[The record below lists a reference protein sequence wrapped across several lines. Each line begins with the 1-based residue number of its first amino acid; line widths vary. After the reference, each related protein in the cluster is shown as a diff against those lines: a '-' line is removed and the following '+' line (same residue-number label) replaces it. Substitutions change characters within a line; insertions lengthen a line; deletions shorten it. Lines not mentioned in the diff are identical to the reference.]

1 MQLLIIRDLSQNR
14 EQFCRAFDAERQ
26 VHFRKSADLFFR
38 NAALCADQQCGVK
51 QKQPACAAAVRC
63 PEKAAEIISAAV
75 SLLIGKHLPA
85 TPALF
90 QNRCF
95 LRGKC
100 SDLLYHIVE
109 TSSIMDFTSSGS
121 NAVQEIPRSA
131 ETSRSEEATPE
142 TAAPETTATPA
153 PTPEPTPAVVVP
165 TSVTLEQEGGI
176 LNNGMTW
183 TLHATVL
190 PEDAADKTITW
201 TSADESVATI
211 DDSGV
216 ITTHAP
222 GQTTI
227 TAASTAGGVSTTY
240 NLVVQEVVK
249 CSYCGGT
256 GHTADTCAVKK
267 TAEQQA
273 ATVAAQQ
280 QAAAQA
286 AAAQAAEQPAAEA
299 AQPADPGYEVDWAGR
314 RIYYQG
320 DADIPEGGVV
330 QRPDGSRYIK
340 GPRCV
345 IFGYDTCPED
355 TDPSLPGNTPFT
367 GDCVFCGED
376 GHDVYSCPYLDEL
389 ENSEAYQELLQNN
402 G

>member
-1 MQLLIIRDLSQNR
+1 MKKITVNKTRILT
-14 EQFCRAFDAERQ
+14 AA
-26 VHFRKSADLFFR
+26 
-38 NAALCADQQCGVK
+38 AALV
-51 QKQPACAAAVRC
+51 AVF
-63 PEKAAEIISAAV
+63 
-75 SLLIGKHLPA
+75 SLAG
-85 TPALF
+85 
-90 QNRCF
+90 C
-95 LRGKC
+95 
-100 SDLLYHIVE
+100 
-109 TSSIMDFTSSGS
+109 GS

-142 TAAPETTATPA
+142 TAAPEATATPA
-153 PTPEPTPAVVVP
+153 PTPEPAPAVVVP

-273 ATVAAQQ
+273 A
-280 QAAAQA
+280 AQA

-299 AQPADPGYEVDWAGR
+299 AQPADPGYAVTAKGD
-314 RIYYQG
+314 RINPEG
-320 DADIPEGGVV
+320 SPDIPEGGVV
-330 QRPDGSRYIK
+330 QRPDGTFYVK
-340 GPRCV
+340 GPRNV
-345 IFGYDTCPED
+345 IFGYEEGEP
-355 TDPSLPGNTPFT
+355 DPNMPPWT
-367 GDCVFCGED
+367 GDCVFCGD
-376 GHDVYSCPYLDEL
+376 FGHDVYHCPILDEQ
-389 ENSEAYQELLQNN
+389 ENPDAFLIDN
-402 G
+402 

>member
-1 MQLLIIRDLSQNR
+1 MKKITVNKTRILT
-14 EQFCRAFDAERQ
+14 AA
-26 VHFRKSADLFFR
+26 
-38 NAALCADQQCGVK
+38 AAL
-51 QKQPACAAAVRC
+51 AAVFC
-63 PEKAAEIISAAV
+63 LAGCSSKA
-75 SLLIGKHLPA
+75 
-85 TPALF
+85 
-90 QNRCF
+90 
-95 LRGKC
+95 
-100 SDLLYHIVE
+100 VE
-109 TSSIMDFTSSGS
+109 
-121 NAVQEIPRSA
+121 EIPQPA

-142 TAAPETTATPA
+142 TAVPEATATPA
-153 PTPEPTPAVVVP
+153 PTPDVVVP

-201 TSADESVATI
+201 TSADESIATI

-227 TAASTAGGVSTTY
+227 TATSEAGGVSTSYT
-240 NLVVQEVVK
+240 LVVQDAVK

-256 GHTADTCAVKK
+256 GHTAANCTAKK
-267 TAEQQA
+267 AIEQ
-273 ATVAAQQ
+273 V
-280 QAAAQA
+280 QAAATQQSEDA
-286 AAAQAAEQPAAEA
+286 AAPAAEQSATEA

-314 RIYYQG
+314 RIYYEG
-320 DADIPEGGVV
+320 DANIPEGGVV
-330 QRPDGSRYIK
+330 QRPDGTRYIK

-355 TDPSLPGNTPFT
+355 TDPNQPGNTPFT
-367 GDCVFCGED
+367 GDCVFCGD
-376 GHDVYSCPYLDEL
+376 YGHDVYHCPILDEL
-389 ENSEAYQELLQNN
+389 ESSEAYQELLQNN

>member
-1 MQLLIIRDLSQNR
+1 MKKITVNKTRILT
-14 EQFCRAFDAERQ
+14 AA
-26 VHFRKSADLFFR
+26 
-38 NAALCADQQCGVK
+38 AALM
-51 QKQPACAAAVRC
+51 AAVLC
-63 PEKAAEIISAAV
+63 LA
-75 SLLIGKHLPA
+75 G
-85 TPALF
+85 
-90 QNRCF
+90 C
-95 LRGKC
+95 
-100 SDLLYHIVE
+100 
-109 TSSIMDFTSSGS
+109 GS
-121 NAVQEIPRSA
+121 TAVQEVPQPA
-131 ETSRSEEATPE
+131 VTSRSEEATPE
-142 TAAPETTATPA
+142 AAVQEPISTPA
-153 PTPEPTPAVVVP
+153 PTPEPTPAAIVP

-273 ATVAAQQ
+273 AAVVAQQ

-286 AAAQAAEQPAAEA
+286 AEQTAAAQAAEQPA

>member
-1 MQLLIIRDLSQNR
+1 MKKITVNKTRILT
-14 EQFCRAFDAERQ
+14 AA
-26 VHFRKSADLFFR
+26 
-38 NAALCADQQCGVK
+38 AALVAVFSLAGCGSTAVK
-51 QKQPACAAAVRC
+51 EVPQP
-63 PEKAAEIISAAV
+63 
-75 SLLIGKHLPA
+75 
-85 TPALF
+85 
-90 QNRCF
+90 
-95 LRGKC
+95 
-100 SDLLYHIVE
+100 
-109 TSSIMDFTSSGS
+109 
-121 NAVQEIPRSA
+121 A

-142 TAAPETTATPA
+142 TAVPEATATPA
-153 PTPEPTPAVVVP
+153 PTPDVVVP

-201 TSADESVATI
+201 TSADESIATI

-227 TAASTAGGVSTTY
+227 TAACEAGGVSTSYT
-240 NLVVQEVVK
+240 LVVQDAVK

-256 GHTADTCAVKK
+256 GHTAANCTAKK
-267 TAEQQA
+267 ATEQ
-273 ATVAAQQ
+273 V
-280 QAAAQA
+280 QAAATQQSEDA
-286 AAAQAAEQPAAEA
+286 AAPAAEQSAAEA

-314 RIYYQG
+314 RIYYEG
-320 DADIPEGGVV
+320 DANIPEGGVV

-376 GHDVYSCPYLDEL
+376 GHDVYHCPILDEQ
-389 ENSEAYQELLQNN
+389 ENPDAFLIDN
-402 G
+402 

>member
-1 MQLLIIRDLSQNR
+1 MKKITVNKTRILT
-14 EQFCRAFDAERQ
+14 AA
-26 VHFRKSADLFFR
+26 
-38 NAALCADQQCGVK
+38 AAL
-51 QKQPACAAAVRC
+51 AAVFC
-63 PEKAAEIISAAV
+63 LAGCSSKA
-75 SLLIGKHLPA
+75 
-85 TPALF
+85 
-90 QNRCF
+90 
-95 LRGKC
+95 
-100 SDLLYHIVE
+100 VE
-109 TSSIMDFTSSGS
+109 
-121 NAVQEIPRSA
+121 EIPQPA

-142 TAAPETTATPA
+142 TAVPEATATPA
-153 PTPEPTPAVVVP
+153 PTPDVVVP

-201 TSADESVATI
+201 TSADESIATI

-227 TAASTAGGVSTTY
+227 TAACEAGGVSTSYT
-240 NLVVQEVVK
+240 LVVQDAVK

-256 GHTADTCAVKK
+256 GHTAANCTAKK
-267 TAEQQA
+267 ATEQ
-273 ATVAAQQ
+273 V
-280 QAAAQA
+280 QAAATQQSEDA
-286 AAAQAAEQPAAEA
+286 AAPAAEQSAAEV

-314 RIYYQG
+314 RIYYEG
-320 DADIPEGGVV
+320 DANIPEGGVV

-367 GDCVFCGED
+367 GDCVFCGD
-376 GHDVYSCPYLDEL
+376 FGHDVYHCPILDEL
-389 ENSEAYQELLQNN
+389 ESSEAYQELLQNN

>member
-1 MQLLIIRDLSQNR
+1 MKKITVNKTRILT
-14 EQFCRAFDAERQ
+14 AA
-26 VHFRKSADLFFR
+26 
-38 NAALCADQQCGVK
+38 AALVAVFSLAGCGSTAVK
-51 QKQPACAAAVRC
+51 EVPQP
-63 PEKAAEIISAAV
+63 
-75 SLLIGKHLPA
+75 
-85 TPALF
+85 
-90 QNRCF
+90 
-95 LRGKC
+95 
-100 SDLLYHIVE
+100 
-109 TSSIMDFTSSGS
+109 
-121 NAVQEIPRSA
+121 A
-131 ETSRSEEATPE
+131 ETSRSEEATLE
-142 TAAPETTATPA
+142 TAAPEATATPA
-153 PTPEPTPAVVVP
+153 PTPDVVVP

-256 GHTADTCAVKK
+256 GHTAYTCAVKK

-273 ATVAAQQ
+273 AAVIAQQ

-286 AAAQAAEQPAAEA
+286 AEQAAAQAAEQPAAEA

-367 GDCVFCGED
+367 GDCVFCGD
-376 GHDVYSCPYLDEL
+376 FGHDVYHCPILDEL
-389 ENSEAYQELLQNN
+389 ESSEAYQELLQNN

>member
-1 MQLLIIRDLSQNR
+1 MKKITVNKTRILT
-14 EQFCRAFDAERQ
+14 AA
-26 VHFRKSADLFFR
+26 
-38 NAALCADQQCGVK
+38 AALV
-51 QKQPACAAAVRC
+51 AVF
-63 PEKAAEIISAAV
+63 
-75 SLLIGKHLPA
+75 SLAG
-85 TPALF
+85 
-90 QNRCF
+90 C
-95 LRGKC
+95 
-100 SDLLYHIVE
+100 
-109 TSSIMDFTSSGS
+109 GS

-142 TAAPETTATPA
+142 TAAPEATATPA
-153 PTPEPTPAVVVP
+153 PTPEPAPAVVVP

-227 TAASTAGGVSTTY
+227 TAASTAGGVSTSY

-273 ATVAAQQ
+273 A
-280 QAAAQA
+280 
-286 AAAQAAEQPAAEA
+286 AQAAEQPAAEA

-314 RIYYQG
+314 RIYYEG
-320 DADIPEGGVV
+320 DANIPEGGVV
-330 QRPDGSRYIK
+330 QRPDGTRYIK

-367 GDCVFCGED
+367 GDCVFCGD
-376 GHDVYSCPYLDEL
+376 FGHDVYHCPILDEQ
-389 ENSEAYQELLQNN
+389 ENPDAFLIDN
-402 G
+402 

>member
-1 MQLLIIRDLSQNR
+1 MKKITVNKTRILT
-14 EQFCRAFDAERQ
+14 AA
-26 VHFRKSADLFFR
+26 
-38 NAALCADQQCGVK
+38 AALV
-51 QKQPACAAAVRC
+51 AVF
-63 PEKAAEIISAAV
+63 
-75 SLLIGKHLPA
+75 SLAG
-85 TPALF
+85 
-90 QNRCF
+90 
-95 LRGKC
+95 C
-100 SDLLYHIVE
+100 S
-109 TSSIMDFTSSGS
+109 S

-142 TAAPETTATPA
+142 TAAPEATATPA
-153 PTPEPTPAVVVP
+153 HTPEPTPAVVVP

-190 PEDAADKTITW
+190 PEDAADKTIAW

-256 GHTADTCAVKK
+256 GHTANTCAVKK

-273 ATVAAQQ
+273 AVAVQQ

-286 AAAQAAEQPAAEA
+286 AEQTAAAQAAEQPAAEA
-299 AQPADPGYEVDWAGR
+299 AQPADPGYAVTAKGD
-314 RIYYQG
+314 RIYPEG
-320 DADIPEGGVV
+320 SPDIPEGGVV
-330 QRPDGSRYIK
+330 QRPDGTFYVK
-340 GPRCV
+340 GPRNV
-345 IFGYDTCPED
+345 IFGYEEGEP
-355 TDPSLPGNTPFT
+355 DPNMPPWT
-367 GDCVFCGED
+367 GDCVFCGD
-376 GHDVYSCPYLDEL
+376 FGHDVYHCPILDAQ
-389 ENSEAYQELLQNN
+389 ENPDAFLMD
-402 G
+402 

>member
-1 MQLLIIRDLSQNR
+1 MKKITVNKTRILT
-14 EQFCRAFDAERQ
+14 AA
-26 VHFRKSADLFFR
+26 
-38 NAALCADQQCGVK
+38 AAL
-51 QKQPACAAAVRC
+51 AAVFC
-63 PEKAAEIISAAV
+63 LAGCSSKA
-75 SLLIGKHLPA
+75 
-85 TPALF
+85 
-90 QNRCF
+90 
-95 LRGKC
+95 
-100 SDLLYHIVE
+100 VE
-109 TSSIMDFTSSGS
+109 
-121 NAVQEIPRSA
+121 EIPQPA

-142 TAAPETTATPA
+142 TAVPEATATPA
-153 PTPEPTPAVVVP
+153 PTPDVVVP

-201 TSADESVATI
+201 TSADESIATI

-227 TAASTAGGVSTTY
+227 TAACEAGGVSTSYT
-240 NLVVQEVVK
+240 LVVQDAVK

-256 GHTADTCAVKK
+256 GHTAENCTAKK
-267 TAEQQA
+267 ATEQ
-273 ATVAAQQ
+273 V
-280 QAAAQA
+280 QAAATQQSEDA
-286 AAAQAAEQPAAEA
+286 AAPAAEQSAAEA

-314 RIYYQG
+314 RIYYEG
-320 DADIPEGGVV
+320 DANIPEGGVV

-355 TDPSLPGNTPFT
+355 TDPNQPGNTPFT
-367 GDCVFCGED
+367 GDCVFCGD
-376 GHDVYSCPYLDEL
+376 YGHDVYHCPILDEL
-389 ENSEAYQELLQNN
+389 ESSEAYQELLQNN

>member
-1 MQLLIIRDLSQNR
+1 MKKITVNKTRILT
-14 EQFCRAFDAERQ
+14 AA
-26 VHFRKSADLFFR
+26 
-38 NAALCADQQCGVK
+38 AALV
-51 QKQPACAAAVRC
+51 AVF
-63 PEKAAEIISAAV
+63 
-75 SLLIGKHLPA
+75 SLAG
-85 TPALF
+85 
-90 QNRCF
+90 C
-95 LRGKC
+95 
-100 SDLLYHIVE
+100 
-109 TSSIMDFTSSGS
+109 GS

-142 TAAPETTATPA
+142 TAAPEATATPA

-286 AAAQAAEQPAAEA
+286 AEPGCPLRRRLNSPPPKPPSPRTPAMRSTGQAAASTTKAMPTSRKAVLFSARTA
-299 AQPADPGYEVDWAGR
+299 PGTSRDPGV
-314 RIYYQG
+314 
-320 DADIPEGGVV
+320 
-330 QRPDGSRYIK
+330 
-340 GPRCV
+340 
-345 IFGYDTCPED
+345 
-355 TDPSLPGNTPFT
+355 
-367 GDCVFCGED
+367 
-376 GHDVYSCPYLDEL
+376 
-389 ENSEAYQELLQNN
+389 
-402 G
+402 

>member
-1 MQLLIIRDLSQNR
+1 MKKITVNKTRILT
-14 EQFCRAFDAERQ
+14 AA
-26 VHFRKSADLFFR
+26 
-38 NAALCADQQCGVK
+38 AALV
-51 QKQPACAAAVRC
+51 AVF
-63 PEKAAEIISAAV
+63 
-75 SLLIGKHLPA
+75 SLAG
-85 TPALF
+85 
-90 QNRCF
+90 C
-95 LRGKC
+95 
-100 SDLLYHIVE
+100 
-109 TSSIMDFTSSGS
+109 GS

-142 TAAPETTATPA
+142 TAAPEATATPA
-153 PTPEPTPAVVVP
+153 PTPEPAPAVVVP

-183 TLHATVL
+183 PLHATVL

-273 ATVAAQQ
+273 AA
-280 QAAAQA
+280 QAAEQA
-286 AAAQAAEQPAAEA
+286 AAAQAAEQPA
-299 AQPADPGYEVDWAGR
+299 DPGYAVTAKGD
-314 RIYYQG
+314 RIYPEG
-320 DADIPEGGVV
+320 SPDIPEGGVV
-330 QRPDGSRYIK
+330 QRPDGTFYVK
-340 GPRCV
+340 GPRNV
-345 IFGYDTCPED
+345 IFGYEEGEP
-355 TDPSLPGNTPFT
+355 DPNMPPWT
-367 GDCVFCGED
+367 GDCVFCGD
-376 GHDVYSCPYLDEL
+376 FGHDVYHCRILDAQ
-389 ENSEAYQELLQNN
+389 ENPDAFLMD
-402 G
+402 

>member
-1 MQLLIIRDLSQNR
+1 MKKITVNKTRILT
-14 EQFCRAFDAERQ
+14 AA
-26 VHFRKSADLFFR
+26 
-38 NAALCADQQCGVK
+38 AALV
-51 QKQPACAAAVRC
+51 AVF
-63 PEKAAEIISAAV
+63 
-75 SLLIGKHLPA
+75 SLAG
-85 TPALF
+85 
-90 QNRCF
+90 C
-95 LRGKC
+95 
-100 SDLLYHIVE
+100 
-109 TSSIMDFTSSGS
+109 GS

-142 TAAPETTATPA
+142 TAAPEATATPA
-153 PTPEPTPAVVVP
+153 PTPEPAPAVVVP

-190 PEDAADKTITW
+190 PEDAADKTITL

-273 ATVAAQQ
+273 AA
-280 QAAAQA
+280 QAAEQA
-286 AAAQAAEQPAAEA
+286 AAAQAAEQPA
-299 AQPADPGYEVDWAGR
+299 DPGYAVTAKGD
-314 RIYYQG
+314 RIYPEG
-320 DADIPEGGVV
+320 SPDIPEGGVV
-330 QRPDGSRYIK
+330 QRPDGTFYVK
-340 GPRCV
+340 GPRNV
-345 IFGYDTCPED
+345 IFGYEEGEPN
-355 TDPSLPGNTPFT
+355 PNMPPWT
-367 GDCVFCGED
+367 GDCVFCGD
-376 GHDVYSCPYLDEL
+376 FGHDVYHCPILDAQ
-389 ENSEAYQELLQNN
+389 ENPDAFLMD
-402 G
+402 

>member
-1 MQLLIIRDLSQNR
+1 MKKITVNKTRILT
-14 EQFCRAFDAERQ
+14 AA
-26 VHFRKSADLFFR
+26 
-38 NAALCADQQCGVK
+38 AALVAVFSLAGCGSTAVK
-51 QKQPACAAAVRC
+51 EVPQP
-63 PEKAAEIISAAV
+63 
-75 SLLIGKHLPA
+75 
-85 TPALF
+85 
-90 QNRCF
+90 
-95 LRGKC
+95 
-100 SDLLYHIVE
+100 
-109 TSSIMDFTSSGS
+109 
-121 NAVQEIPRSA
+121 A
-131 ETSRSEEATPE
+131 ETSRSEEATLE
-142 TAAPETTATPA
+142 TAAPEATATPA
-153 PTPEPTPAVVVP
+153 PTPDVVVP

-190 PEDAADKTITW
+190 PEDAADK
-201 TSADESVATI
+201 SVATI

-273 ATVAAQQ
+273 AAVIAQQ

-286 AAAQAAEQPAAEA
+286 ADQAAAQAAEQPAAEA

-367 GDCVFCGED
+367 GDCVFCGD
-376 GHDVYSCPYLDEL
+376 FGHDVYHCPILDEL
-389 ENSEAYQELLQNN
+389 ESSEAYQELLQNN

>member
-1 MQLLIIRDLSQNR
+1 M
-14 EQFCRAFDAERQ
+14 
-26 VHFRKSADLFFR
+26 
-38 NAALCADQQCGVK
+38 
-51 QKQPACAAAVRC
+51 
-63 PEKAAEIISAAV
+63 
-75 SLLIGKHLPA
+75 
-85 TPALF
+85 
-90 QNRCF
+90 
-95 LRGKC
+95 
-100 SDLLYHIVE
+100 
-109 TSSIMDFTSSGS
+109 
-121 NAVQEIPRSA
+121 
-131 ETSRSEEATPE
+131 
-142 TAAPETTATPA
+142 
-153 PTPEPTPAVVVP
+153 VVP

-190 PEDAADKTITW
+190 PEDAADKAITW

-273 ATVAAQQ
+273 AAVVAQQ
-280 QAAAQA
+280 QAAAQAAEQA

-314 RIYYQG
+314 RIYYEG
-320 DADIPEGGVV
+320 DANIPEGGVV
-330 QRPDGSRYIK
+330 QRPDGTRYIK

-367 GDCVFCGED
+367 GDCVFCGD
-376 GHDVYSCPYLDEL
+376 FGHDVYHCPILDEQ
-389 ENSEAYQELLQNN
+389 ENPDAFLIDN
-402 G
+402 

>member
-1 MQLLIIRDLSQNR
+1 MKKITVNKTRILT
-14 EQFCRAFDAERQ
+14 AA
-26 VHFRKSADLFFR
+26 
-38 NAALCADQQCGVK
+38 AALV
-51 QKQPACAAAVRC
+51 AVF
-63 PEKAAEIISAAV
+63 
-75 SLLIGKHLPA
+75 SLAG
-85 TPALF
+85 
-90 QNRCF
+90 C
-95 LRGKC
+95 
-100 SDLLYHIVE
+100 
-109 TSSIMDFTSSGS
+109 GS
-121 NAVQEIPRSA
+121 NAVQEIPRA
-131 ETSRSEEATPE
+131 EISRSEEATPE
-142 TAAPETTATPA
+142 TAAAETTATPA
-153 PTPEPTPAVVVP
+153 PTPEPAPAVVVP

-267 TAEQQA
+267 TAEQQTGA
-273 ATVAAQQ
+273 VAVQQ

-286 AAAQAAEQPAAEA
+286 AEQTAAAQAAEQPAA
-299 AQPADPGYEVDWAGR
+299 QPADPGYAVTAKGD
-314 RIYYQG
+314 RIYPEG
-320 DADIPEGGVV
+320 SPDIPEGGVV
-330 QRPDGSRYIK
+330 QRPDGTFYVK
-340 GPRCV
+340 GPRNV
-345 IFGYDTCPED
+345 IFGYEEGEP
-355 TDPSLPGNTPFT
+355 DPNMPPWT
-367 GDCVFCGED
+367 GDCVFCGD
-376 GHDVYSCPYLDEL
+376 FGHDVYHCPILDAQ
-389 ENSEAYQELLQNN
+389 ENPDAFLME
-402 G
+402 

>member
-1 MQLLIIRDLSQNR
+1 MKKITVNKTRILTV
-14 EQFCRAFDAERQ
+14 A
-26 VHFRKSADLFFR
+26 
-38 NAALCADQQCGVK
+38 AALV
-51 QKQPACAAAVRC
+51 AVF
-63 PEKAAEIISAAV
+63 
-75 SLLIGKHLPA
+75 SLAG
-85 TPALF
+85 
-90 QNRCF
+90 C
-95 LRGKC
+95 
-100 SDLLYHIVE
+100 
-109 TSSIMDFTSSGS
+109 GS

-142 TAAPETTATPA
+142 TAAPEATATPA
-153 PTPEPTPAVVVP
+153 PTPEPAPAVVVP

-273 ATVAAQQ
+273 AA
-280 QAAAQA
+280 QAAEQA
-286 AAAQAAEQPAAEA
+286 AAAQAAEQPA
-299 AQPADPGYEVDWAGR
+299 DPGYAVTAKGD
-314 RIYYQG
+314 RIYPEG
-320 DADIPEGGVV
+320 SPDIPEGGVV
-330 QRPDGSRYIK
+330 QRPDGTFYVK
-340 GPRCV
+340 GPRNV
-345 IFGYDTCPED
+345 IFGYEEGEP
-355 TDPSLPGNTPFT
+355 DPNMPPWT
-367 GDCVFCGED
+367 GDCVFCGD
-376 GHDVYSCPYLDEL
+376 FGHDVYHCPILDAQ
-389 ENSEAYQELLQNN
+389 ENPDAFLMD
-402 G
+402 

>member
-1 MQLLIIRDLSQNR
+1 MKKITVNKTRILT
-14 EQFCRAFDAERQ
+14 AA
-26 VHFRKSADLFFR
+26 
-38 NAALCADQQCGVK
+38 AALVAVFSLAGCGSTAVK
-51 QKQPACAAAVRC
+51 EVPQP
-63 PEKAAEIISAAV
+63 
-75 SLLIGKHLPA
+75 
-85 TPALF
+85 
-90 QNRCF
+90 
-95 LRGKC
+95 
-100 SDLLYHIVE
+100 
-109 TSSIMDFTSSGS
+109 
-121 NAVQEIPRSA
+121 A

-142 TAAPETTATPA
+142 TAAPEATATPA
-153 PTPEPTPAVVVP
+153 PTPDVVVP

-222 GQTTI
+222 GKTTI

-273 ATVAAQQ
+273 AAVIAQQ

-286 AAAQAAEQPAAEA
+286 AEQAAAQAAE
-299 AQPADPGYEVDWAGR
+299 QPADPGYEVDWAGR

-367 GDCVFCGED
+367 GDCVFCGD
-376 GHDVYSCPYLDEL
+376 FGHDVYHCPILDEL
-389 ENSEAYQELLQNN
+389 ESSEAYQELLQNN

>member
-1 MQLLIIRDLSQNR
+1 MKKITVNKTRILT
-14 EQFCRAFDAERQ
+14 AA
-26 VHFRKSADLFFR
+26 
-38 NAALCADQQCGVK
+38 AALV
-51 QKQPACAAAVRC
+51 AVFSL
-63 PEKAAEIISAAV
+63 AE
-75 SLLIGKHLPA
+75 
-85 TPALF
+85 
-90 QNRCF
+90 C
-95 LRGKC
+95 
-100 SDLLYHIVE
+100 
-109 TSSIMDFTSSGS
+109 GS

-142 TAAPETTATPA
+142 TAAPEATATPA
-153 PTPEPTPAVVVP
+153 PTPEPAPAVVVP

-273 ATVAAQQ
+273 AAVAAQQ
-280 QAAAQA
+280 QA
-286 AAAQAAEQPAAEA
+286 AAAQAAEQPAAES
-299 AQPADPGYEVDWAGR
+299 AQPADPGYAVTAKGD
-314 RIYYQG
+314 RIYPEG
-320 DADIPEGGVV
+320 SPDIPEGGVV
-330 QRPDGSRYIK
+330 QRPDGTFYVK
-340 GPRCV
+340 GPRNV
-345 IFGYDTCPED
+345 IFGYEEGEP
-355 TDPSLPGNTPFT
+355 DPNMPPWT
-367 GDCVFCGED
+367 GDCVFCGD
-376 GHDVYSCPYLDEL
+376 FGHDVYHCPILDEQ
-389 ENSEAYQELLQNN
+389 ENPDAFLIDN
-402 G
+402 

>member
-1 MQLLIIRDLSQNR
+1 MKKITVNKTRILT
-14 EQFCRAFDAERQ
+14 AA
-26 VHFRKSADLFFR
+26 
-38 NAALCADQQCGVK
+38 AALVAVFSLAGCGSTAVK
-51 QKQPACAAAVRC
+51 EVPQP
-63 PEKAAEIISAAV
+63 
-75 SLLIGKHLPA
+75 
-85 TPALF
+85 
-90 QNRCF
+90 
-95 LRGKC
+95 
-100 SDLLYHIVE
+100 
-109 TSSIMDFTSSGS
+109 
-121 NAVQEIPRSA
+121 A
-131 ETSRSEEATPE
+131 ETSRSEEATLE
-142 TAAPETTATPA
+142 TAAPEATATPA
-153 PTPEPTPAVVVP
+153 PTPDVVVP

-273 ATVAAQQ
+273 A
-280 QAAAQA
+280 
-286 AAAQAAEQPAAEA
+286 EI
-299 AQPADPGYEVDWAGR
+299 GR
-314 RIYYQG
+314 
-320 DADIPEGGVV
+320 AHV
-330 QRPDGSRYIK
+330 
-340 GPRCV
+340 
-345 IFGYDTCPED
+345 
-355 TDPSLPGNTPFT
+355 
-367 GDCVFCGED
+367 
-376 GHDVYSCPYLDEL
+376 
-389 ENSEAYQELLQNN
+389 
-402 G
+402 

>member
-1 MQLLIIRDLSQNR
+1 MKKITVNKTRILI
-14 EQFCRAFDAERQ
+14 AA
-26 VHFRKSADLFFR
+26 
-38 NAALCADQQCGVK
+38 AALV
-51 QKQPACAAAVRC
+51 AVF
-63 PEKAAEIISAAV
+63 
-75 SLLIGKHLPA
+75 SLAG
-85 TPALF
+85 
-90 QNRCF
+90 C
-95 LRGKC
+95 
-100 SDLLYHIVE
+100 
-109 TSSIMDFTSSGS
+109 GS

-131 ETSRSEEATPE
+131 ETSRSEEA
-142 TAAPETTATPA
+142 
-153 PTPEPTPAVVVP
+153 TPEPTPAVVVP

-190 PEDAADKTITW
+190 PEDAADKTIAW

-256 GHTADTCAVKK
+256 GHTANTCAVKK

-367 GDCVFCGED
+367 GDCVFCGD
-376 GHDVYSCPYLDEL
+376 FGHDVYHCPILDEQ
-389 ENSEAYQELLQNN
+389 ENPDAFLIDN
-402 G
+402 

>member
-1 MQLLIIRDLSQNR
+1 MKKITVNKTRILT
-14 EQFCRAFDAERQ
+14 AA
-26 VHFRKSADLFFR
+26 
-38 NAALCADQQCGVK
+38 AALV
-51 QKQPACAAAVRC
+51 AVF
-63 PEKAAEIISAAV
+63 
-75 SLLIGKHLPA
+75 SLAG
-85 TPALF
+85 
-90 QNRCF
+90 C
-95 LRGKC
+95 
-100 SDLLYHIVE
+100 
-109 TSSIMDFTSSGS
+109 GS

-142 TAAPETTATPA
+142 TAAPEATATPA
-153 PTPEPTPAVVVP
+153 PTPEPAPAVVVP

-273 ATVAAQQ
+273 AA
-280 QAAAQA
+280 QAAEQA
-286 AAAQAAEQPAAEA
+286 AAAQAAEQPA
-299 AQPADPGYEVDWAGR
+299 DPGYAVTAKGD
-314 RIYYQG
+314 RIYPDG
-320 DADIPEGGVV
+320 SPDIPEGGVV
-330 QRPDGSRYIK
+330 QRPDGTFYVK
-340 GPRCV
+340 GPRNV
-345 IFGYDTCPED
+345 IFGYEEGEP
-355 TDPSLPGNTPFT
+355 DPNMPPWT
-367 GDCVFCGED
+367 GDCVFCGD
-376 GHDVYSCPYLDEL
+376 FGHDVYHCPILDAQ
-389 ENSEAYQELLQNN
+389 ENPDAFLMD
-402 G
+402 

>member
-1 MQLLIIRDLSQNR
+1 MKKITVNKTRILT
-14 EQFCRAFDAERQ
+14 AA
-26 VHFRKSADLFFR
+26 
-38 NAALCADQQCGVK
+38 AALV
-51 QKQPACAAAVRC
+51 AVF
-63 PEKAAEIISAAV
+63 
-75 SLLIGKHLPA
+75 SLAG
-85 TPALF
+85 
-90 QNRCF
+90 C
-95 LRGKC
+95 
-100 SDLLYHIVE
+100 
-109 TSSIMDFTSSGS
+109 GS

-142 TAAPETTATPA
+142 TAAPEATATPA
-153 PTPEPTPAVVVP
+153 PTPEPAPAVVVP

-240 NLVVQEVVK
+240 KLVVQEVVK

-273 ATVAAQQ
+273 AAVAAQQ
-280 QAAAQA
+280 QA
-286 AAAQAAEQPAAEA
+286 AAAQAAEQPAAES
-299 AQPADPGYEVDWAGR
+299 AQPADPGYAVTAKGD
-314 RIYYQG
+314 RIYPEG
-320 DADIPEGGVV
+320 SPDIPEGGVV
-330 QRPDGSRYIK
+330 QRPDGTFYVK
-340 GPRCV
+340 GPRNV
-345 IFGYDTCPED
+345 IFGYEEGEP
-355 TDPSLPGNTPFT
+355 DPNMPPWT
-367 GDCVFCGED
+367 GDCVFCGD
-376 GHDVYSCPYLDEL
+376 FGHDVYHCPILDEQ
-389 ENSEAYQELLQNN
+389 ENPDAFLIDN
-402 G
+402 

>member
-1 MQLLIIRDLSQNR
+1 MKKITVNKTRILT
-14 EQFCRAFDAERQ
+14 AA
-26 VHFRKSADLFFR
+26 
-38 NAALCADQQCGVK
+38 AALV
-51 QKQPACAAAVRC
+51 AVF
-63 PEKAAEIISAAV
+63 
-75 SLLIGKHLPA
+75 SLAG
-85 TPALF
+85 
-90 QNRCF
+90 C
-95 LRGKC
+95 
-100 SDLLYHIVE
+100 
-109 TSSIMDFTSSGS
+109 GS

-142 TAAPETTATPA
+142 TAAPEATATPA
-153 PTPEPTPAVVVP
+153 PTPEPAPAVVVP

-190 PEDAADKTITW
+190 PEDAADKTIAW

-267 TAEQQA
+267 TAEQ
-273 ATVAAQQ
+273 
-280 QAAAQA
+280 A

-299 AQPADPGYEVDWAGR
+299 AQPADPGYAVTAKGD
-314 RIYYQG
+314 RIYPEG
-320 DADIPEGGVV
+320 SPDIPEGGVV
-330 QRPDGSRYIK
+330 QRPDGTFYVK
-340 GPRCV
+340 GPRNV
-345 IFGYDTCPED
+345 IFGYEEGEP
-355 TDPSLPGNTPFT
+355 DPNMPPWT
-367 GDCVFCGED
+367 GDCVFCGD
-376 GHDVYSCPYLDEL
+376 FGHDVYHCPILDEQ
-389 ENSEAYQELLQNN
+389 ENPDAFLIDN
-402 G
+402 

>member
-1 MQLLIIRDLSQNR
+1 MKKITVNKTRILT
-14 EQFCRAFDAERQ
+14 AA
-26 VHFRKSADLFFR
+26 
-38 NAALCADQQCGVK
+38 AALV
-51 QKQPACAAAVRC
+51 AVF
-63 PEKAAEIISAAV
+63 
-75 SLLIGKHLPA
+75 SLAG
-85 TPALF
+85 
-90 QNRCF
+90 C
-95 LRGKC
+95 
-100 SDLLYHIVE
+100 
-109 TSSIMDFTSSGS
+109 GS

-142 TAAPETTATPA
+142 TAAPEATATPA

-273 ATVAAQQ
+273 A
-280 QAAAQA
+280 AQA
-286 AAAQAAEQPAAEA
+286 AEQTGAAQAAEQPAAEA
-299 AQPADPGYEVDWAGR
+299 AQPADPGYAVTAKGD
-314 RIYYQG
+314 RIYPEG
-320 DADIPEGGVV
+320 SPDIPEGGVV
-330 QRPDGSRYIK
+330 QRPDGTFYVK
-340 GPRCV
+340 GPRNV
-345 IFGYDTCPED
+345 IFGYEEGEP
-355 TDPSLPGNTPFT
+355 DPNMPPWT
-367 GDCVFCGED
+367 GDCVFCGD
-376 GHDVYSCPYLDEL
+376 FGHDVYHCPILDEQ
-389 ENSEAYQELLQNN
+389 ENPDAFLIDN
-402 G
+402 

>member
-1 MQLLIIRDLSQNR
+1 MKKITVNKTRILT
-14 EQFCRAFDAERQ
+14 AA
-26 VHFRKSADLFFR
+26 
-38 NAALCADQQCGVK
+38 AALVAVFSLAGCGSTAVK
-51 QKQPACAAAVRC
+51 EVPQP
-63 PEKAAEIISAAV
+63 
-75 SLLIGKHLPA
+75 
-85 TPALF
+85 
-90 QNRCF
+90 
-95 LRGKC
+95 
-100 SDLLYHIVE
+100 
-109 TSSIMDFTSSGS
+109 
-121 NAVQEIPRSA
+121 A
-131 ETSRSEEATPE
+131 ETSRSEEATLE
-142 TAAPETTATPA
+142 TAAPEATATPA
-153 PTPEPTPAVVVP
+153 PTPDVVVP

-273 ATVAAQQ
+273 AAVIAQQ

-286 AAAQAAEQPAAEA
+286 AEQAAAQAAEQPAAEA
-299 AQPADPGYEVDWAGR
+299 AQPAAPGYEVDWAGR

-330 QRPDGSRYIK
+330 QRPDGRRYIK

-367 GDCVFCGED
+367 GDCVFCGD
-376 GHDVYSCPYLDEL
+376 FGHDVYHCPILDEL
-389 ENSEAYQELLQNN
+389 ESSEAYQELLQNN

>member
-1 MQLLIIRDLSQNR
+1 MKKITVNKTRILT
-14 EQFCRAFDAERQ
+14 
-26 VHFRKSADLFFR
+26 
-38 NAALCADQQCGVK
+38 
-51 QKQPACAAAVRC
+51 AAVTLL
-63 PEKAAEIISAAV
+63 AAV
-75 SLLIGKHLPA
+75 CCLAG
-85 TPALF
+85 
-90 QNRCF
+90 C
-95 LRGKC
+95 
-100 SDLLYHIVE
+100 
-109 TSSIMDFTSSGS
+109 GS

-142 TAAPETTATPA
+142 TATPA
-153 PTPEPTPAVVVP
+153 PTPEPAPAVVVP

-273 ATVAAQQ
+273 A
-280 QAAAQA
+280 
-286 AAAQAAEQPAAEA
+286 AAQAAEQPAAEA

-314 RIYYQG
+314 RIYYEG
-320 DADIPEGGVV
+320 DANIPEGGVV
-330 QRPDGSRYIK
+330 QRPDGTRYIK

-367 GDCVFCGED
+367 GDCVFCGD
-376 GHDVYSCPYLDEL
+376 FGHDVYHCPILDEQ
-389 ENSEAYQELLQNN
+389 ENPDAFLIDN
-402 G
+402 

>member
-1 MQLLIIRDLSQNR
+1 MKKITVNKTRILT
-14 EQFCRAFDAERQ
+14 AA
-26 VHFRKSADLFFR
+26 
-38 NAALCADQQCGVK
+38 AALVAVFSLAGCGSTAVK
-51 QKQPACAAAVRC
+51 EVPQP
-63 PEKAAEIISAAV
+63 
-75 SLLIGKHLPA
+75 
-85 TPALF
+85 
-90 QNRCF
+90 
-95 LRGKC
+95 
-100 SDLLYHIVE
+100 
-109 TSSIMDFTSSGS
+109 
-121 NAVQEIPRSA
+121 A

-142 TAAPETTATPA
+142 TAAPEATATPA
-153 PTPEPTPAVVVP
+153 PTPDVVVP

-273 ATVAAQQ
+273 AAVIAQQ

-286 AAAQAAEQPAAEA
+286 AEQAAAQAAE
-299 AQPADPGYEVDWAGR
+299 QPADPGYEVDWAGR

-367 GDCVFCGED
+367 GDCVFCGD
-376 GHDVYSCPYLDEL
+376 FGHDVYHCPILDEL
-389 ENSEAYQELLQNN
+389 ESSEAYQELLQNN

>member
-1 MQLLIIRDLSQNR
+1 MKKITVNKTRILT
-14 EQFCRAFDAERQ
+14 AA
-26 VHFRKSADLFFR
+26 
-38 NAALCADQQCGVK
+38 AALV
-51 QKQPACAAAVRC
+51 AVF
-63 PEKAAEIISAAV
+63 
-75 SLLIGKHLPA
+75 SLAG
-85 TPALF
+85 
-90 QNRCF
+90 C
-95 LRGKC
+95 
-100 SDLLYHIVE
+100 
-109 TSSIMDFTSSGS
+109 GS

-142 TAAPETTATPA
+142 TAAPEATATPA
-153 PTPEPTPAVVVP
+153 PTPEPAPAVVVP

-273 ATVAAQQ
+273 AAVAAQQ
-280 QAAAQA
+280 QA
-286 AAAQAAEQPAAEA
+286 AAAQAAEQPAAES
-299 AQPADPGYEVDWAGR
+299 AQPADPGYAVTAKED
-314 RIYYQG
+314 RIYPEG
-320 DADIPEGGVV
+320 SPDIPEGGVV
-330 QRPDGSRYIK
+330 QRPDGTFYVK
-340 GPRCV
+340 GPRNV
-345 IFGYDTCPED
+345 IFGYEEGEP
-355 TDPSLPGNTPFT
+355 DPNMPPWT
-367 GDCVFCGED
+367 GDCVFCGD
-376 GHDVYSCPYLDEL
+376 FGHDVYHCPILDEQ
-389 ENSEAYQELLQNN
+389 ENPDAFLIDN
-402 G
+402 